1 MTNPSVAP
9 AVDMRG
15 ITRRFGAITPLRGV
29 DLSIGHGEV
38 LGLLGDNGAGK
49 STLTKILSGALAPS
63 SGEILIDGRP
73 CHFASPRDAQDAGIH
88 MVYQDLSLCGSID
101 VAGNLF
107 MGREPTRRIL
117 GLPFLDTGAMHRRSA
132 EMLQGLG
139 VVIRDTHARVDSLSG
154 GQRQAIAIARA
165 AAFNPRVLILD
176 EPTAALAVMEV
187 EAVLDLITKL
197 RDQGVTVIL
206 ITHRLQ
212 DLFHVCDR
220 VAVIRDGIV
229 AAERRIGD
237 TNIGEL
243 VDLIVGERFHARSA
257 H

>member
-1 MTNPSVAP
+1 
-9 AVDMRG
+9 MRG
-15 ITRRFGAITPLRGV
+15 ITRRFGAVQALRGV
-29 DLSIGHGEV
+29 NLSLARGEV

-49 STLTKILSGALAPS
+49 STLTKILSGALTPG
-63 SGEILIDGRP
+63 SGEIMIDGQSR
-73 CHFASPRDAQDAGIH
+73 HFSSPRDAQEAGVH

-107 MGREPTRRIL
+107 MGREPIRHVF
-117 GLPFLDTGAMHRRSA
+117 GLPLLDTKTMHTRAR

-139 VVIRDTHARVDSLSG
+139 VVIRDTYARVDGLSG

-165 AAFNPRVLILD
+165 AAFSPRVLILD

-187 EAVLDLITKL
+187 EAVLSLITKL
-197 RDQGVTVIL
+197 RDQGVTIIL

-220 VAVIRDGIV
+220 IAVIRDGVV

-237 TNIGEL
+237 TTIGEL

>member
-1 MTNPSVAP
+1 MTSQPP
-9 AVDMRG
+9 AVEMRG
-15 ITRRFGAITPLRGV
+15 ITRRFGAIQPLRGV
-29 DLSIGHGEV
+29 TLTLGRGEV

-63 SGEILIDGRP
+63 GGEILIDGQPR
-73 CHFASPRDAQDAGIH
+73 HFTSPRDAQDAGVH
-88 MVYQDLSLCGSID
+88 MVYQDLSLCGTID

-107 MGREPTRRIL
+107 MGREPTRRVL
-117 GLPFLDTGAMHRRSA
+117 GIPLLDTETMHSRAA

-139 VVIRDTHARVDSLSG
+139 VVIRDTHARVESLSG

-165 AAFNPRVLILD
+165 AAFSPRVLILD

-187 EAVLDLITKL
+187 EAVLSLITKL
-197 RDQGVTVIL
+197 RDQGVTIIL

-220 VAVIRDGIV
+220 IAVIRNGVV
-229 AAERRIGD
+229 AAERHIGE
-237 TNIGEL
+237 TSIGEL

>member
-1 MTNPSVAP
+1 MSGLPP
-9 AVDMRG
+9 AVEMRG
-15 ITRRFGAITPLRGV
+15 ITRRFGAIQPLRGV
-29 DLSIGHGEV
+29 SLALGRGEV

-49 STLTKILSGALAPS
+49 STLTKILSGALAPTD
-63 SGEILIDGRP
+63 GEILIDGRI
-73 CHFASPRDAQDAGIH
+73 CRFASPRDAQDAGVH
-88 MVYQDLSLCGSID
+88 MVYQDLSLCGSVD

-107 MGREPTRRIL
+107 MGREPVRRVL
-117 GLPFLDTGAMHRRSA
+117 GLPFLDTSTMHTRAA

-139 VVIRDTHARVDSLSG
+139 VVIRDTHARVEGLSG

-165 AAFNPRVLILD
+165 AAFNPGVLILD

-187 EAVLDLITKL
+187 EAVLSLITRL
-197 RDQGVTVIL
+197 RDQGVTIIL

-220 VAVIRDGIV
+220 VAVIRNGVV
-229 AAERRIGD
+229 AAERRID
-237 TNIGEL
+237 ETSIGEL